1 MRYLLTIVF
10 YLFIQTTSSSAPLKD
25 FTVSYDLYHDE
36 MYIGQTSRNLVAN
49 DKFLTFSSVAK
60 TAGIAAW
67 FYDITISEK
76 SKLRY
81 KDQQL
86 NFFSYS
92 YNENKNDKKKS
103 YQLRLDKQHQLY
115 NSHTK
120 ELYPIKSNLHDTL
133 GFTVAI
139 MHDMQAGNRSIT
151 YTIAEKDKLK
161 TYSIKF
167 IQKENLATNNSSV
180 PTLKMEHYNP
190 QTKQRFTFWCAEN
203 MGFLP
208 IRIRKI
214 NRKGKEILLNLT
226 QFNQK
231 KIYLSLDDE
240 DLN

>member
-1 MRYLLTIVF
+1 
-10 YLFIQTTSSSAPLKD
+10 
-25 FTVSYDLYHDE
+25 
-36 MYIGQTSRNLVAN
+36 
-49 DKFLTFSSVAK
+49 
-60 TAGIAAW
+60 
-67 FYDITISEK
+67 
-76 SKLRY
+76 
-81 KDQQL
+81 
-86 NFFSYS
+86 
-92 YNENKNDKKKS
+92 
-103 YQLRLDKQHQLY
+103 
-115 NSHTK
+115 
-120 ELYPIKSNLHDTL
+120 
-133 GFTVAI
+133 

>member
-92 YNENKNDKKKS
+92 YNENKNDKKRVINYVLINSINSTTLILKNS
-103 YQLRLDKQHQLY
+103 TRLNQIYTTHLVLLLPSCMTCKQVIEV
-115 NSHTK
+115 S
-120 ELYPIKSNLHDTL
+120 
-133 GFTVAI
+133 
-139 MHDMQAGNRSIT
+139 
-151 YTIAEKDKLK
+151 
-161 TYSIKF
+161 
-167 IQKENLATNNSSV
+167 
-180 PTLKMEHYNP
+180 PT
-190 QTKQRFTFWCAEN
+190 Q
-203 MGFLP
+203 
-208 IRIRKI
+208 
-214 NRKGKEILLNLT
+214 
-226 QFNQK
+226 
-231 KIYLSLDDE
+231 
-240 DLN
+240 